1 MENDISQL
9 RRLANKFN
17 RSNFSGRDASN
28 AMEQANDM
36 LEGYGVESISI
47 GDWSDR
53 YWGGTVALY
62 VNMGDTYVPTLIYDV
77 KKQKFIVASWG
88 DWYEKSGHYNNN

>member
-1 MENDISQL
+1 
-9 RRLANKFN
+9 
-17 RSNFSGRDASN
+17 
-28 AMEQANDM
+28 
-36 LEGYGVESISI
+36 
-47 GDWSDR
+47 
-53 YWGGTVALY
+53 VALY